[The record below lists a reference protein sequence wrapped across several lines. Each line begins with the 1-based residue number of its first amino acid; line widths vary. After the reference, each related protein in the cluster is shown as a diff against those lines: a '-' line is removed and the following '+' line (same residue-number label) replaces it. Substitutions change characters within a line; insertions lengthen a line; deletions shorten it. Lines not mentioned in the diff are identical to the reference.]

1 MSDEPTMTINAYG
14 TKEWRLNDRL
24 HRTDGPAI
32 EWANGTKMWWQN
44 DQRHRTDG
52 PAIEY
57 VDGRK
62 EWWQNGHLHRTDGP
76 AIERASGTKEWWQ
89 NGQRHRVDGPAAEW
103 ADGDRA
109 WYLHGTRYN
118 PAGPPPV
125 VLAVDTENTHYGL
138 LRIGTRYLAGCR
150 RFDTVESA
158 LAHWREQDTPRAR
171 LFVAAL
177 EKELQFRSLP

>member
-1 MSDEPTMTINAYG
+1 VGNGGKDVVAERPATP
-14 TKEWRLNDRL
+14 
-24 HRTDGPAI
+24 HRRP
-32 EWANGTKMWWQN
+32 
-44 DQRHRTDG
+44 RHRVRG
-52 PAIEY
+52 N
-57 VDGRK
+57 GRK

-109 WYLHGTRYN
+109 WYLHGTRYD

-150 RFDTVESA
+150 RFDTVRYLAGCRRFDTVDQPSPIDA

-177 EKELQFRSLP
+177 EKELQFRSEP

>member
-1 MSDEPTMTINAYG
+1 M
-14 TKEWRLNDRL
+14 WQQNDQR
-24 HRTDGPAI
+24 HRIDGPAV
-32 EWANGTKMWWQN
+32 EWANGDKEWWQN
-44 DQRHRTDG
+44 GQRHRTDG
-52 PAIEY
+52 PATEY

-62 EWWQNGHLHRTDGP
+62 EWWQNGQLHRTDGP
-76 AIERASGTKEWWQ
+76 AI
-89 NGQRHRVDGPAAEW
+89 EW

>member
-14 TKEWRLNDRL
+14 TKEWRQNGQL
-24 HRTDGPAI
+24 HRIDGPAI
-32 EWANGTKMWWQN
+32 EWADGTKMWWQN

-76 AIERASGTKEWWQ
+76 AIGYKE
-89 NGQRHRVDGPAAEW
+89 
-103 ADGDRA
+103 
-109 WYLHGTRYN
+109 WYLHGTEYD
-118 PAGPPPV
+118 PYGPTPV